1 MPIRYEYNSTCCGH
15 LYMETRMINDAQVV
29 TKCNVCAQGDYVL
42 SNEVVLEDVP
52 VPVYQAV
59 EETIVSAKDKFLA
72 AGFTEEEI
80 NLLIQETI
88 INENN
93 ENI

>member
-52 VPVYQAV
+52 VLEQTPQVPM
-59 EETIVSAKDKFLA
+59 
-72 AGFTEEEI
+72 EEI
-80 NLLIQETI
+80 NPREAATQKLLDLGLTQEEI
-88 INENN
+88 EALRNPVE
-93 ENI
+93 

>member
-1 MPIRYEYNSTCCGH
+1 MPIRYEYKSTCCGH
-15 LYMETRMINDAQVV
+15 FYMETRMINDAQVV

-42 SNEVVLEDVP
+42 SNEVVLENVP

-59 EETIVSAKDKFLA
+59 EELIVSPRDKFLA

-80 NLLIQETI
+80 NALI
-88 INENN
+88 NN
-93 ENI
+93 AQG

>member
-15 LYMETRMINDAQVV
+15 LYMETRMINDAQVI

-52 VPVYQAV
+52 VPEQGIA
-59 EETIVSAKDKFLA
+59 
-72 AGFTEEEI
+72 EEI
-80 NLLIQETI
+80 DPKELANQKLLASGLTQEEIELLI
-88 INENN
+88 NDAKN
-93 ENI
+93 

>member
-29 TKCNVCAQGDYVL
+29 TKCNICTQGDYVL
-42 SNEVVLEDVP
+42 SNEVVLENVP

-59 EETIVSAKDKFLA
+59 EELIVSPRDKFLA

-80 NLLIQETI
+80 DALINDAQG
-88 INENN
+88 
-93 ENI
+93 